1 MWNFLYLGVCL
12 LFSLLLV
19 FFIKTKARIK
29 TKENALFEASIYV
42 CISSIVTEIILQTMA
57 SYKLDNVIST
67 IFNKLYLILI
77 VLWFVVFSKYVFYI
91 FKPEGKSE
99 NFEQENE
106 KFTKKYNIISK
117 IHNIVGVLFSVII
130 CILPI
135 EHYLEGTKMYSYGAA
150 VDFLK
155 ISLGVFIISW
165 LIVSVKN
172 IKRIANI
179 KYLPILVV
187 FILLIANIVI
197 QNYEPTILIVS
208 FTFTFLSYILY
219 HTIENPDIQMLR
231 EMETAKLQAE
241 KANRAKSD
249 FLSSMSHE
257 IRTPLNAIV
266 GLTEDNMAH
275 NELPDDVKE
284 NNTDIFNAS
293 QTLLE
298 IVGNILDINRIEAEK
313 IEVNPTPYNIREEV
327 EKICKMQSSRIG
339 EKPIQFYHSIAED
352 VPVELI
358 GDKVLVKQILNNL
371 LSNAI
376 KYTEEGTVKIDIHS
390 INHGDDATL
399 MINISDTGR
408 GIKKEYIDK
417 LFTKFERL
425 DIEKNTTTQG
435 TGLGLA
441 ITKSLVEMMGGKIN
455 VQSEFGR
462 GTLFVVTLPQKIGKQ
477 DVDLTNTQVLK
488 LYNASKMKAVSS
500 NIEQSIKPDNIEEKE
515 ILTEEAMPTLKNVAP
530 TEILEDN
537 QEESHSSDTKKV
549 LIVDDNN
556 LNLKVARRA
565 VEALGYEV
573 DEVNSGEDCI
583 NKLKEKKYDLILMDI
598 MMPGMGGDETLLK
611 LKEDPTFN
619 TPVIA
624 VTADVESNSE
634 KKYFQMG
641 FISYIGK
648 PFTKDQIKVEIDKIF
663 K

>member
-1 MWNFLYLGVCL
+1 
-12 LFSLLLV
+12 
-19 FFIKTKARIK
+19 
-29 TKENALFEASIYV
+29 
-42 CISSIVTEIILQTMA
+42 
-57 SYKLDNVIST
+57 
-67 IFNKLYLILI
+67 
-77 VLWFVVFSKYVFYI
+77 
-91 FKPEGKSE
+91 
-99 NFEQENE
+99 
-106 KFTKKYNIISK
+106 
-117 IHNIVGVLFSVII
+117 
-130 CILPI
+130 
-135 EHYLEGTKMYSYGAA
+135 
-150 VDFLK
+150 
-155 ISLGVFIISW
+155 
-165 LIVSVKN
+165 
-172 IKRIANI
+172 
-179 KYLPILVV
+179 
-187 FILLIANIVI
+187 
-197 QNYEPTILIVS
+197 
-208 FTFTFLSYILY
+208 
-219 HTIENPDIQMLR
+219 
-231 EMETAKLQAE
+231 
-241 KANRAKSD
+241 
-249 FLSSMSHE
+249 
-257 IRTPLNAIV
+257 
-266 GLTEDNMAH
+266 
-275 NELPDDVKE
+275 
-284 NNTDIFNAS
+284 
-293 QTLLE
+293 
-298 IVGNILDINRIEAEK
+298 
-313 IEVNPTPYNIREEV
+313 
-327 EKICKMQSSRIG
+327 
-339 EKPIQFYHSIAED
+339 
-352 VPVELI
+352 
-358 GDKVLVKQILNNL
+358 
-371 LSNAI
+371 
-376 KYTEEGTVKIDIHS
+376 
-390 INHGDDATL
+390 